1 MPIDKIK
8 DIKVMYD
15 YILEQMKCRK
25 DKSLLKQFYNKVM
38 EILEAEDNDILA
50 NIFADGEMVGVPLR
64 DIPDVEVDDNQKFL
78 EEK

>member
-8 DIKVMYD
+8 DLEQMYE

-38 EILEAEDNDILA
+38 EILEGENND
-50 NIFADGEMVGVPLR
+50 
-64 DIPDVEVDDNQKFL
+64 K
-78 EEK
+78 

>member
-8 DIKVMYD
+8 DIKVMYE
-15 YILEQMKCRK
+15 YLLEQMKCRK

-50 NIFADGEMVGVPLR
+50 NIFADGEMVGVSLR